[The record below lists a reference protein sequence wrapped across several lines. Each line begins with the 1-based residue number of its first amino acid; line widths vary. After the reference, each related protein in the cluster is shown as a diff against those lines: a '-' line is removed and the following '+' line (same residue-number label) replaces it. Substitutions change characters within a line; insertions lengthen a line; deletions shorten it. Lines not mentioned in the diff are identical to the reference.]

1 MAQANTSKRQL
12 RYVKQ
17 SWAFG
22 AAIPTGGSTPKLTN
36 ARSTDW
42 SMSAGKTTQQSEELR
57 ADSMPS
63 DSVLVGLSGSGQSNF
78 ELSFNTHNDFLEN
91 VCRSTFSAAVTT
103 TATASVAA
111 SGNNW
116 DLTVTASAAFA
127 VGQWVRTTA
136 FATSPTVN
144 NGVFVVLSKPNAT
157 TLRLSNPA
165 GTVTTAQ
172 TATVTS
178 SRMLRMGT
186 NVQYMLVEGE
196 HSDINAFQRL
206 EDARVASLSLSLST
220 QQKVTGT
227 IQFQGR
233 RVQAPPPEDVTGAGT
248 SGNLQFAAGP
258 PGTITG
264 PTNTW
269 TGGPTVAI
277 AVGDFVKIVNSP
289 NATNNGI
296 YKASVVTGT
305 VLTVTNTDGSAK
317 TFIAENNS
325 TATVSQYATVGD
337 AIPTAATT
345 TSILNASTNVGSLTE
360 AGTALGVAISAFD
373 MTIDGQLQP
382 VTQVGSA
389 SLAGITDGTFAV
401 TGTLTAY
408 YENNTLYNKVIADAE
423 TSHSGRFTDAAGNIM
438 IYTVPRMKLEGDPGG
453 GGQNTLIPLPLK
465 YSALLDPATST
476 LVQFDLLP

>member
-12 RYVKQ
+12 RYAKQ
-17 SWAFG
+17 TWAFG
-22 AAIPTGGSTPKLTN
+22 AAIPTGGSAPKLTN

-42 SMSAGKTTQQSEELR
+42 SLSAGKTTQQSEELR
-57 ADSMPS
+57 SDSMPS

-91 VCRSTFSAAVTT
+91 VCRSTFSSAVTT
-103 TATASVAA
+103 TATASAA
-111 SGNNW
+111 AAGNDW
-116 DLTVTASAAFA
+116 VLTVTSSAAFA
-127 VGQWVRTTA
+127 IGQWVRTTG

-144 NGVFVVLSKPNAT
+144 NGVFKITAKTDAT
-157 TLRLSNPA
+157 HMTLSNPA
-165 GTVTTAQ
+165 GTLTTAQ
-172 TATVTS
+172 SATVTS

-186 NVQYMLVEGE
+186 NVQYMLIEGE

-206 EDARVASLSLSLST
+206 EDARVASMSMSLST

-233 RVQAPPPEDVTGAGT
+233 RVQAPLPEDVTGAGT
-248 SGNLQFAAGP
+248 AGNLQFAAGP

-264 PTNTW
+264 PANTW
-269 TGGPTVAI
+269 TGGSTVTL
-277 AVGDFVKIVNSP
+277 AVSDFVKIVNAA
-289 NATNNGI
+289 NAANNGI
-296 YKASVVTGT
+296 YKVSAVTGT
-305 VLTVTNTDGSAK
+305 LLTVTNPDGSAK

-325 TATVSQYATVGD
+325 IATVSQYSTVGD

-389 SLAGITDGTFAV
+389 SLAGITDGTFSV

-408 YENNTLYNKVIADAE
+408 YENNTLYNKVIADTE

-438 IYTVPRMKLEGDPGG
+438 IYTVPRMKFEGDPSG

-465 YSALLDPATST
+465 YSALLDPVTST